1 VASTQAASSLLS
13 RLLSH
18 FSHMSAKSAFASGSK
33 EKEATPF
40 ASYSK
45 EAILTSLGILTH
57 LCDHSD
63 HGLQI
68 SYKKYKAHLEACNTY
83 NQMVLE
89 GSCLGNKLTAVD
101 LVELFVSKSFWHS
114 HVKKHCSQVSNHSL
128 MVEWLENGADKPSDL
143 DVWGIQKSNYTFKD
157 LIGFLEQAKEKRTG
171 KGKKKMKVADKE
183 DKDDEKKSH
192 KKTKKQVK

>member
-1 VASTQAASSLLS
+1 V
-13 RLLSH
+13 
-18 FSHMSAKSAFASGSK
+18 SAKSAFASESK

-40 ASYSK
+40 ASDSK
-45 EAILTSLGILTH
+45 KAILTSLGILTH
-57 LCDHSD
+57 LCDRSNN
-63 HGLQI
+63 GLH
-68 SYKKYKAHLEACNTY
+68 KKYKAHLEACNTY
-83 NQMVLE
+83 DQIVSE
-89 GSCLGNKLTAVD
+89 GSWLGNKLTAVD

-114 HVKKHCSQVSNHSL
+114 HVKKYCSQVSNHSL

-171 KGKKKMKVADKE
+171 KGRKKMKVADKE